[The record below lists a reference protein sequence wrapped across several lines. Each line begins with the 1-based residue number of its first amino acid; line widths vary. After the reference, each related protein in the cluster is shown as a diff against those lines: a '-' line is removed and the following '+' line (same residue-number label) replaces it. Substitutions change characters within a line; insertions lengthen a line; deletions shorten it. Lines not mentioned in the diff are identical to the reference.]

1 MFSKA
6 KIKAMKRL
14 KKEYEDLITN
24 PIANIGACIGLVD
37 DDNIFEWKCSLTGPR
52 DTSYSNGI
60 FFLRVKFPDDYPENP
75 PEVAFKTPIYH
86 ININPHKLDQ
96 EGAESLGHVCIST
109 LNWWKERPTTMKEV
123 LKEIFALFYLAN
135 PDSPYGLD
143 RADEFRYNRDIY
155 ESKVQHFTKK
165 YAFPNVTRE
174 EYDTDWDFSIP

>member
-1 MFSKA
+1 MK
-6 KIKAMKRL
+6 KLNAMKRI
-14 KKEYEDLITN
+14 KKEYEEFNQN
-24 PIANIGACIGLVD
+24 PNPNIGASIGLVD
-37 DDNIFEWKCSLTGPR
+37 EDNIFLWKCTLKGPS
-52 DTSYSNGI
+52 DTSYANGL
-60 FFLRVKFPDDYPENP
+60 FFLTIKFPEDYPENP

-109 LNWWKERPTTMKEV
+109 LNWWKERPTTMNEV